1 MTGPN
6 DWLSALRRDGDAIA
20 ATPPE
25 SLDLAVPSC
34 PGWTVRDLIVHLGG
48 VHRWAATF
56 LAEGPDS
63 TNRFAPIEDDA
74 PAGAA
79 VIVWYRDRL
88 DGLVA
93 ELGRHDADAPARA
106 FTGRATVGFWMRR
119 QAHETAV
126 HRWDAENAWNAALPV
141 ESLLAGDGI
150 EEWAEV
156 FAGRFLSRGPGLP
169 DELVGRTVHLHGTD
183 RERAEWTLSLER
195 ESVAVARGHA
205 KGDVAL
211 RGATSDLYLAL
222 WRRVP
227 LADLDVLGD
236 DGVATALLDA
246 VQVT

>member
-1 MTGPN
+1 MTAPN
-6 DWLSALRRDGDAIA
+6 DWLAALERDGGAVA

-25 SLDLAVPSC
+25 RLALDVPSC
-34 PGWTVRDLIVHLGG
+34 PGWTVRDLVVHLGG

-79 VIVWYRDRL
+79 VTAWYRDRL
-88 DGLVA
+88 DGLLA
-93 ELGRHDADAPARA
+93 ELRRHDADEPARA
-106 FTGRATVGFWMRR
+106 FTGRVTAGFWMRR

-126 HRWDAENAWNAALPV
+126 HRWDAENSWNAARPV
-141 ESLLAGDGI
+141 ESVLAGDGI

-169 DELVGRTVHLHGTD
+169 DGLVGRTVHLHGTD
-183 RERAEWTLSLER
+183 RDDAEWTLTLAR
-195 ESVAVARGHA
+195 ESIAVERGHA

-227 LADLDVLGD
+227 LADLAIFGD
-236 DGVATALLDA
+236 ATVAAALLDA